1 MRTWVFSV
9 GLLLSAST
17 FAQGI
22 DFPVRCNERL
32 LTPTVEALC
41 RTHRLATRDAEE
53 RYLSALSRVDSI
65 ASSKALQSIRSTFMI
80 SYHLCAIKGE
90 AVAVAACL
98 APAFEELLNRL
109 PALPINPSFDLM
121 KIEARTANALVLSQ
135 AYDAFNTC
143 ILTRIKA
150 LDDGISSA
158 RDIALG
164 IGAACKPQAMDVA
177 GIRLSALS
185 TTFIADV
192 PTMRDRFD
200 LAEQL
205 VNPDQLVT
213 SVLEYRA
220 QKRSNTPHPKKE
232 TRSRK
237 VES

>member
-1 MRTWVFSV
+1 MRTWFLFA
-9 GLLLSAST
+9 GLLLSTST

-41 RTHRLATRDAEE
+41 RTHRLATREAEE
-53 RYLSALSRVDSI
+53 KYLSALSRVDSV
-65 ASSKALQSIRSTFMI
+65 ASLKALQSTRGTFMI

-98 APAFEELLNRL
+98 APAFEDLLNRL
-109 PALPINPSFDLM
+109 PQLPINPSFDLM
-121 KIEARTANALVLSQ
+121 KIEARTANTLVLSQ
-135 AYDAFNTC
+135 AYDAFNIC
-143 ILTRIKA
+143 ILARIKA

-164 IGAACKPQAMDVA
+164 IGAACKPQAMDIA
-177 GIRLSALS
+177 SIRLSALS
-185 TTFIADV
+185 TTFLADV
-192 PTMRDRFD
+192 PTIRDRFD

-220 QKRSNTPHPKKE
+220 QKRSNPQQPKKG
-232 TRSRK
+232 TSSRK